1 MHVLEADPRALLGA
15 GLEELEG
22 NLALALPHG
31 QLPVLAWPQH
41 PVCRLLD
48 VHESG
53 VGNLSA
59 GLGAAIYSS
68 GVGSF

>member
-1 MHVLEADPRALLGA
+1 MDVLEADPRALLGA

-41 PVCRLLD
+41 PVCRLLGCMNQ
-48 VHESG
+48 E
-53 VGNLSA
+53 
-59 GLGAAIYSS
+59 LGT
-68 GVGSF
+68 